1 LARVACYERGN
12 GRCPGCDFIDELERG
27 MQRKFAGQFDALT
40 KVGPTYCNSQRF
52 RPLGGL
58 GKPLWEFK
66 EFDNRLYCARLVVKE
81 KIIVVIFNGWTKDK
95 EGRTAREDREIQRAQ
110 VLYEEFLNE
119 LSKGECKL

>member
-1 LARVACYERGN
+1 
-12 GRCPGCDFIDELERG
+12 